1 MIIILIV
8 ITAIVIYM
16 EVPALIK
23 NKYWKELITFSIL
36 ILTGFILSLLLIIG
50 VKIPSPDL
58 FIEENV
64 NEFVNFI
71 FS

>member
-1 MIIILIV
+1 MIIMLII

-16 EVPALIK
+16 EVPALVK

-36 ILTGFILSLLLIIG
+36 IFTGLILNLLLIIG
-50 VKIPSPDL
+50 VKIPSPAL